1 MERTDTVNVIDI
13 RPAAPDQVPAIL
25 DYVMAARASI
35 FPQLDATQ
43 VPDDL
48 ARFDEVYLASNQGC
62 FLLAW
67 QKGRIVGA
75 IGYLPYDQRFSQL
88 QLPATDIVEVVR
100 LFVSPSCRGAGVAK
114 ALYAALLAQ
123 ARQAGV
129 ATLYL
134 HTHPFLPGAIAF
146 WQKKGFEVIDVESDP
161 VWQTTHMRVDLGA
174 ASSRSTR
181 ASS

>member
-1 MERTDTVNVIDI
+1 MSTIAI
-13 RPAAPDQVPAIL
+13 RPAEPGQVPAIV

-35 FPQLDATQ
+35 FPQLDATK
-43 VPDDL
+43 VPEDL
-48 ARFDEVYLASNQGC
+48 ARFDEVYLGDGRGC

-67 QKGRIVGA
+67 QDSQIVGA
-75 IGYLPYDQRFSQL
+75 IGYLPYDRRFSQL
-88 QLPATDIVEVVR
+88 RLPGTDTVEVVR

-123 ARQAGV
+123 ALRAGV
-129 ATLYL
+129 GTLYL

-146 WQKKGFEVIDVESDP
+146 WQKQGFEVLDIESDP
-161 VWQTTHMRVDLGA
+161 VWQTTHMRLDLEA
-174 ASSRSTR
+174 ASSRPTL

>member
-1 MERTDTVNVIDI
+1 MNTIDI
-13 RPAAPDQVPAIL
+13 RPATPDQIPAIL
-25 DYVMAARASI
+25 EYVMAARASI

-67 QKGRIVGA
+67 QEGQIIGA

-88 QLPATDIVEVVR
+88 QLPTTDIVEVVR
-100 LFVSPSCRGAGVAK
+100 LFVSPSCRGAGLAR

-146 WQKKGFEVIDVESDP
+146 WEKQGFEVIDVEADP
-161 VWQTTHMRVDLGA
+161 VWQTTHMRLDLGA
-174 ASSRSTR
+174 ASSRHTL

>member
-1 MERTDTVNVIDI
+1 MNAVDI
-13 RPAAPDQVPAIL
+13 RPVQSNQVAATL

-48 ARFDEVYLASNQGC
+48 ARFAEVYLGSAQGC

-67 QKGRIVGA
+67 QAGQIVGS
-75 IGYLPYDQRFSQL
+75 IGYLPYDQRFNQL
-88 QLPATDIVEVVR
+88 QLPLEATVEVVR

-123 ARQAGV
+123 ARAAGV
-129 ATLYL
+129 RTLYL

-146 WQKKGFEVIDVESDP
+146 WQKQGFEVLDVESDP
-161 VWQTTHMRVDLGA
+161 VWQTTHMRCA
-174 ASSRSTR
+174 ASG
-181 ASS
+181 

>member
-1 MERTDTVNVIDI
+1 MNAIDI
-13 RPAAPDQVPAIL
+13 RPAAPDQIPAIL
-25 DYVMAARASI
+25 DYVMAARASV

-67 QKGRIVGA
+67 QEGQIVGA

-88 QLPATDIVEVVR
+88 RLPATDIVEVVR

-123 ARQAGV
+123 AHQAGV

-146 WQKKGFEVIDVESDP
+146 WQKQGFEVIDVESDP
-161 VWQTTHMRVDLGA
+161 VWQTTHMRLDLGA